1 MATINNLKSSVI
13 DQIAAGEVVERPA
26 HALKE
31 LIENSLDAKA
41 TEIEIDLEKGGR
53 SFRVKDN
60 GTGISAKDLPLALA
74 RHATSKISEASDLW
88 KLHTYG
94 FRGEA
99 LAALG
104 SVSDLELISRPE
116 GQEQAGFIQSE
127 FAKVKPVG
135 FRPHPFGTELIVR
148 DLFGNL
154 PARQKFLKSDTAEI
168 SQMKTVIKAM
178 ALAHPE
184 ISFRVRHN
192 GDLLYFWPKQ
202 EWKKRAE
209 DVLDQKELKEV
220 FKKVGNYSF
229 RVFFTDPSQVQGQSR
244 NIWIFVQ
251 GRWVQD
257 RALTAAILEGYRHL
271 LMKGEFPSA
280 ALFIDGPPA
289 EIDVNV
295 HPSKS
300 QVRFRDASTMFRQ
313 VYHCIY
319 DYWQATPYKPV
330 LSAEAPVSTTESQTE
345 ASFAIEA
352 SGLQSTMP
360 TLNQQSERS
369 IETHETLH
377 ETLQVQEAFK
387 QIEWQPA
394 KETVQY
400 QSKKMNFEQPL
411 WPVKEAQAILQNFTP
426 KNSWGSLQVLGQMN
440 LTYILAQSEDR
451 LVLIDQHAAHERVA
465 FEKLMAAWK
474 NGNQESQVYLMP
486 LEIELTSEAVEALS
500 GFQKELM
507 QIGLE
512 LEAMDTTH
520 VAVKSHPIWLK
531 ESGLSEGL
539 KDLADEILNQGHGF
553 VFENK
558 MGDFFA
564 SMACHSVIRA
574 GQALSYE
581 EMKSLLQQMDE
592 FPQSSFCPHGRP
604 VSVTWTFNE
613 IEKEFGRIV

>member
-1 MATINNLKSSVI
+1 MAIEILQSSVI

-31 LIENSLDAKA
+31 LIENSLDAGA

-60 GTGISAKDLPLALA
+60 GIGITAEQLPLAIA

-104 SVSDLELISRPE
+104 SVAQLEIISRPHN
-116 GQEQAGFIQSE
+116 QDQAAFIQSD
-127 FAKVKPVG
+127 FAKIKPVG
-135 FRPHPFGTELIVR
+135 WRQHPVGTELIVR
-148 DLFGNL
+148 DLFGNM

-168 SQMKTVIKAM
+168 TQMKLVIKAM
-178 ALAHPE
+178 AMAHPE
-184 ISFRVRHN
+184 VSFRIRHQ
-192 GDLLYFWPKQ
+192 GDLLFFWPKQ
-202 EWKKRAE
+202 DWKTRVE
-209 DVLDQKELKEV
+209 EVLGQTDLKEV
-220 FKKVGNYSF
+220 YKELGGYSF
-229 RVFFTDPSQVQGQSR
+229 RVFFTDPSQVQAQSR

-257 RALTAAILEGYRHL
+257 RGLNMAILEGYRHL
-271 LMKGEFPSA
+271 LMKGEYPSA
-280 ALFIDGPPA
+280 ALFVQGPPS

-313 VYHCIY
+313 VYHAIY
-319 DYWQATPYKPV
+319 DYWQATPFKPV
-330 LSAEAPVSTTESQTE
+330 LSETAPVDHVES
-345 ASFAIEA
+345 
-352 SGLQSTMP
+352 
-360 TLNQQSERS
+360 NQDKSVPVIKEEFQ
-369 IETHETLH
+369 
-377 ETLQVQEAFK
+377 
-387 QIEWQPA
+387 QIAWQPA
-394 KETVQY
+394 VENVQY
-400 QSKKMNFEQPL
+400 QTKKINYQPTM
-411 WPVKEAQAILQNFTP
+411 WPVTDSKPAVPQTGPVATQPTVSV
-426 KNSWGSLQVLGQMN
+426 KTWSSLQILGQLN
-440 LTYILAQSEDR
+440 LTYILTQSDDR
-451 LVLIDQHAAHERVA
+451 LVLVDQHAAHERVA
-465 FEKLMAAWK
+465 FEKLMKAYRDGSK
-474 NGNQESQVYLMP
+474 ETQVFLIP
-486 LEIELTSEAVEALS
+486 LIVDLTAEAVDALMS
-500 GFQKELM
+500 VQKDLH

-512 LEAMDTTH
+512 VDAMGPTQI
-520 VAVKSHPIWLK
+520 AVQSHPTWLK
-531 ESGLSEGL
+531 ESGLENGL

-574 GQALSYE
+574 GQALSFE
-581 EMKSLLQQMDE
+581 EMQSLLQQMDE

-604 VSVTWTFNE
+604 VSVSWTFGE
-613 IEKEFGRIV
+613 IERDFGRIV

>member
-1 MATINNLKSSVI
+1 MAIEILQSSVI

-31 LIENSLDAKA
+31 LIENSLDAGA

-60 GTGISAKDLPLALA
+60 GIGITAEQLPLAIA

-104 SVSDLELISRPE
+104 SVAQLEIISRPHN
-116 GQEQAGFIQSE
+116 QDQAAFIQSD
-127 FAKVKPVG
+127 FAKIKPVG
-135 FRPHPFGTELIVR
+135 WRQHPVGTELIVR
-148 DLFGNL
+148 DLFGNM

-168 SQMKTVIKAM
+168 TQMKLVIKAM
-178 ALAHPE
+178 AMAHPE
-184 ISFRVRHN
+184 VSFRIRHQ
-192 GDLLYFWPKQ
+192 GDLLFFWPKQ
-202 EWKKRAE
+202 DWKTRVE
-209 DVLDQKELKEV
+209 EVLGQADLKEV
-220 FKKVGNYSF
+220 YKELGGYSF
-229 RVFFTDPSQVQGQSR
+229 RVFFTDPSQVQAQSR

-257 RALTAAILEGYRHL
+257 RGLNMAILEGYRHL
-271 LMKGEFPSA
+271 LMKGEYPSA
-280 ALFIDGPPA
+280 ALFVQGPPS

-313 VYHCIY
+313 VYHAIY
-319 DYWQATPYKPV
+319 DYWQATPFKPV
-330 LSAEAPVSTTESQTE
+330 LSESASVDSVESNQDKSVPVIKEE
-345 ASFAIEA
+345 F
-352 SGLQSTMP
+352 
-360 TLNQQSERS
+360 QQ
-369 IETHETLH
+369 I
-377 ETLQVQEAFK
+377 A
-387 QIEWQPA
+387 WQPA
-394 KETVQY
+394 VENVQY
-400 QSKKMNFEQPL
+400 QTKKINYQPTM
-411 WPVKEAQAILQNFTP
+411 WPVTDSKPAVPQAGPVATQPTVSV
-426 KNSWGSLQVLGQMN
+426 KTWSSLQILGQLN
-440 LTYILAQSEDR
+440 LTYILTQSDDR
-451 LVLIDQHAAHERVA
+451 LVLVDQHAAHERVA
-465 FEKLMAAWK
+465 FEKLMKAYRDGSK
-474 NGNQESQVYLMP
+474 ETQVFLIP
-486 LEIELTSEAVEALS
+486 LIVDLTAEAVDALMS
-500 GFQKELM
+500 VQKDLH

-512 LEAMDTTH
+512 VDAMGPTQI
-520 VAVKSHPIWLK
+520 AVQSHPTWLK
-531 ESGLSEGL
+531 ESGLVNGL

-574 GQALSYE
+574 GQALSFE
-581 EMKSLLQQMDE
+581 EMQSLLQQMDE

-604 VSVTWTFNE
+604 VSVSWTFGE
-613 IEKEFGRIV
+613 IERDFGRIV